1 MLEELDEHLSML
13 SESLARRLNR
23 RKALVN
29 TAKGLF
35 ATVTGITLG
44 QLTNITN
51 AFAVTCDCHWA
62 QGHQCACGGTG
73 SQCPSNCTT
82 CTNSNWC
89 NGVCNYPNGHWV
101 SCSGLGT
108 CGNGYKICID
118 CQCPNCSYLCTCLS
132 TCICCNC
139 CNPKDVEAEMRRVT
153 AALSAA

>member
-35 ATVTGITLG
+35 AAVTGIALG
-44 QLTNITN
+44 QLTSITN
-51 AFAVTCDCHWA
+51 AFAVSCTCTGNICTCD
-62 QGHQCACGGTG
+62 GGTG
-73 SQCPSNCTT
+73 TSCPSGCTT
-82 CTNSNWC
+82 CTSSSGCGSYCDHSN
-89 NGVCNYPNGHWV
+89 GYWV
-101 SCSGLGT
+101 SCSGLGK

-118 CQCPNCSYLCTCLS
+118 CKCGSCSNLCTCLS
-132 TCICCNC
+132 ACICCGC
-139 CNPKDVEAEMRRVT
+139 CNPKDVEAEMRRVA

>member
-35 ATVTGITLG
+35 ATVTGITLA

-51 AFAVTCDCHWA
+51 AFAVSCSCTGNICT
-62 QGHQCACGGTG
+62 CGGSG
-73 SQCPSNCTT
+73 YQCPSGCST
-82 CTNSNWC
+82 CTSSSGC
-89 NGVCNYPNGHWV
+89 SYCPHPSGHWV
-101 SCSGLGT
+101 SCNGLGN
-108 CGNGYKICID
+108 CGNGYKVCID
-118 CQCPNCSYLCTCLS
+118 CKCSSGTCSQSTFCTCLS
-132 TCICCNC
+132 GCICCSC
-139 CNPKDVEAEMRRVT
+139 CNPKDVEAEMRRVA